1 MVAVRAQEAD
11 RLVARPPQD
20 VVFYLVYGPDTG
32 LVSERAKAIA
42 AAFSDPGD
50 PFALVRIEASE
61 LSANPTRL
69 ADEAYAVSMFSSRRA
84 ILLRDGG
91 GRADLASRFRTLFK
105 EPPPDTAIVVEA
117 GDLKKSNPLRTAFE
131 QEKQAYAIPCFADD
145 ERSIG
150 ALIDEEAR
158 AAGLSIASE
167 ARALLVS
174 LLGGDRLMTRGEIQK
189 LCLHAYGRGTITL
202 DDVEMLV
209 GDSSTFAVDEVIDAA
224 AAGSLTA
231 LVEGLAKAR
240 AEGVDAG
247 QMAGAA
253 LRHFMLL
260 DELRAAVDAGVSP
273 ADAVNGARPPV
284 FFKRKG
290 KIEAALGLWPPA
302 RLARAIVVLGDA
314 ARDARLNATL
324 SADIVGETLM
334 TLARAAEQAA
344 GRRRR

>member
-1 MVAVRAQEAD
+1 MVAARAQEAD

-20 VVFYLVYGPDTG
+20 VAFYLVYGPDTG

-42 AAFSDPGD
+42 AAFADPGD
-50 PFALVRIEASE
+50 PFALVRIEASD
-61 LSANPTRL
+61 LTANPTRL

-84 ILLRDGG
+84 ILVRDGG
-91 GRADLASRFRTLFK
+91 RSDLAGRFRALFK
-105 EPPPDTAIVVEA
+105 QPPTDTAIVVEA
-117 GDLKKSNPLRTAFE
+117 GDLKKSSPLRVLFE
-131 QEKQAYAIPCFADD
+131 QESRAYAIPCFADD

-150 ALIDEEAR
+150 ALVDEEVR
-158 AAGLSIASE
+158 AAGLSIAAE

-189 LCLHAYGRGTITL
+189 LCLHAHGTGTITL
-202 DDVEMLV
+202 ADVETLI

-224 AAGSLTA
+224 AGGALTE

-247 QMAGAA
+247 QIAGAA

-260 DELRAAVDAGVSP
+260 DELRAAVDGGVSP
-273 ADAVNGARPPV
+273 GDAVNGARPPV

-290 KIEAALGLWPPA
+290 RVEAALGLWPPA

-314 ARDARLNATL
+314 ARDARLNPAL
-324 SADIVGETLM
+324 SADIVGETLL
-334 TLARAAEQAA
+334 TLARAADQAA

>member
-11 RLVARPPQD
+11 RLIARPPQD
-20 VVFYLVYGPDTG
+20 IVFYLVYGPDTG
-32 LVSERAKAIA
+32 LVSERAKTLVG
-42 AAFSDPGD
+42 AFSDPGD
-50 PFALVRIEASE
+50 PFAVVRIEASE
-61 LSANPTRL
+61 LTANPSRL

-84 ILLRDGG
+84 ILVRDG
-91 GRADLASRFRTLFK
+91 GRADLAGRIRALFK
-105 EPPPDTAIVVEA
+105 QPPVDTAIVVEA
-117 GDLKKSNPLRTAFE
+117 GDLKKSSPLRVLFE
-131 QEKQAYAIPCFADD
+131 QERGAYAIPCFVDD

-150 ALIDEEAR
+150 LLIDEEAK
-158 AAGLSIASE
+158 AAGLSVAPE
-167 ARALLVS
+167 ARALLIS

-189 LCLHAYGRGTITL
+189 LCLHAHGTGAITVA
-202 DDVEMLV
+202 DVEALI

-224 AAGSLTA
+224 AGGALTD

-260 DELRAAVDAGVSP
+260 DELRSAVDNGVTP

-290 KIEAALGLWPPA
+290 KVETALGLWSPA
-302 RLARAIVVLGDA
+302 RLARAIVVLGEA
-314 ARDARLNATL
+314 ARDARLNSPLA
-324 SADIVGETLM
+324 ADIVGETLLM
-334 TLARAAEQAA
+334 LARAADQAA

>member
-1 MVAVRAQEAD
+1 MVAARAQEAD

-20 VVFYLVYGPDTG
+20 VAFYLVYGPDTG

-61 LSANPTRL
+61 LTANPTRL

-84 ILLRDGG
+84 ILVRDG
-91 GRADLASRFRTLFK
+91 GRADLAGRFRPLFK
-105 EPPPDTAIVVEA
+105 QPPPDTAIVVEA
-117 GDLKKSNPLRTAFE
+117 GDLKKSSPLRVLFE
-131 QEKQAYAIPCFADD
+131 QESRAYAIPCFADD
-145 ERSIG
+145 ERAIG
-150 ALIDEEAR
+150 ALVDEEAR
-158 AAGLSIASE
+158 AAGLAIAPE

-189 LCLHAYGRGTITL
+189 LCLHAHGTGAITVA
-202 DDVEMLV
+202 DVEALI

-224 AAGSLTA
+224 AGGALIA

-247 QMAGAA
+247 QIAGAS

-290 KIEAALGLWPPA
+290 KVETALGLWPPA
-302 RLARAIVVLGDA
+302 RLARAIVVLGEA
-314 ARDARLNATL
+314 ARDARLNPAL
-324 SADIVGETLM
+324 SADIVGETLL
-334 TLARAAEQAA
+334 TLTRAADQAA

>member
-1 MVAVRAQEAD
+1 MVAARAQEAD

-20 VVFYLVYGPDTG
+20 VAFYLVYGPDTG
-32 LVSERAKAIA
+32 LVSERARAIA
-42 AAFSDPGD
+42 SAFSDPGD
-50 PFALVRIEASE
+50 PFALIRIEGSE
-61 LSANPTRL
+61 LTANPTRL

-91 GRADLASRFRTLFK
+91 RGDLAGRFRALFK
-105 EPPPDTAIVVEA
+105 EPPPDTAIIVEA
-117 GDLKKSNPLRTAFE
+117 GDLKKSNPLRVLFE
-131 QEKQAYAIPCFADD
+131 QERSAYAIPCFADD

-150 ALIDEEAR
+150 VLIDEEVK
-158 AAGLSIASE
+158 AAGLSIAPE
-167 ARALLVS
+167 GRALLLS

-189 LCLHAYGRGTITL
+189 LCLHAHGAGTITL
-202 DDVEMLV
+202 ADVETLV

-224 AAGSLTA
+224 ACGSLA
-231 LVEGLAKAR
+231 VLVEGLAKAR

-260 DELRAAVDAGVSP
+260 DELRAAVDSGASP
-273 ADAVNGARPPV
+273 ADAINGARPPV

-290 KIEAALGLWPPA
+290 KVETALGLWSPA

-314 ARDARLNATL
+314 ARDARLNQTL
-324 SADIVGETLM
+324 AADIVGETLL

>member
-1 MVAVRAQEAD
+1 MVAARAQEAD

-20 VVFYLVYGPDTG
+20 VTFYLVYGPDTG
-32 LVSERAKAIA
+32 LVSERARTIA
-42 AAFSDPGD
+42 AAFSDPSD

-61 LSANPTRL
+61 LTANPTRL

-91 GRADLASRFRTLFK
+91 GRADLATRFRALFK
-105 EPPPDTAIVVEA
+105 QPPPDTAIVVEA
-117 GDLKKSNPLRTAFE
+117 GDLKKTSPLRVLFE
-131 QEKQAYAIPCFADD
+131 QESRAYAIPCFADD
-145 ERSIG
+145 ERSVG

-158 AAGLSIASE
+158 AAGLSVAPE

-189 LCLHAYGRGTITL
+189 LCLHAHGTGAITL
-202 DDVEMLV
+202 ADVEALI
-209 GDSSTFAVDEVIDAA
+209 GDSSTFAVDEVIDAT
-224 AAGSLTA
+224 AGGALA
-231 LVEGLAKAR
+231 DLVEGLAKAR

-247 QMAGAA
+247 QIAGAA

-260 DELRAAVDAGVSP
+260 DELRAAVDGGVSP
-273 ADAVNGARPPV
+273 SDAVNGARPPV

-290 KIEAALGLWPPA
+290 KVEAALGLWSPA

-314 ARDARLNATL
+314 ARDARLNSAL
-324 SADIVGETLM
+324 SADIVGETLLM
-334 TLARAAEQAA
+334 LARAADQAA

>member
-1 MVAVRAQEAD
+1 MVAARAQEAD

-20 VVFYLVYGPDTG
+20 VAFYLVYGPDTG
-32 LVSERAKAIA
+32 LVSERARAIA
-42 AAFSDPGD
+42 SAFSEPGD
-50 PFALVRIEASE
+50 PFALVRIEGSE
-61 LSANPTRL
+61 LTANPTRL

-91 GRADLASRFRTLFK
+91 RADLANRFRSLFK
-105 EPPPDTAIVVEA
+105 EPPPDTAIIVEA
-117 GDLKKSNPLRTAFE
+117 GDLKKSNPLRVLFE
-131 QEKQAYAIPCFADD
+131 QERRAYAIPCFADD

-150 ALIDEEAR
+150 VLIDEEVK
-158 AAGLSIASE
+158 AAGLSIAPD
-167 ARALLVS
+167 ARALLLS

-189 LCLHAYGRGTITL
+189 LCLHAHGTEAITL
-202 DDVEMLV
+202 ADVEILV

-224 AAGSLTA
+224 ACGSLA
-231 LVEGLAKAR
+231 VLVEGLAKAR

-260 DELRAAVDAGVSP
+260 DELRAAVDSGVSP
-273 ADAVNGARPPV
+273 SDAVNGARPPV

-290 KIEAALGLWPPA
+290 KVETALGLWPPA
-302 RLARAIVVLGDA
+302 RLARAITVLGDA
-314 ARDARLNATL
+314 ARDARLNQTL
-324 SADIVGETLM
+324 AADIVGETLL

>member
-1 MVAVRAQEAD
+1 MVAARAQEAD

-20 VVFYLVYGPDTG
+20 VPFYLVYGPDTG

-42 AAFSDPGD
+42 SAFSDPGD

-61 LSANPTRL
+61 LTANPTRL

-84 ILLRDGG
+84 ILVRDGG
-91 GRADLASRFRTLFK
+91 GRADLAGRFRALFK
-105 EPPPDTAIVVEA
+105 EPPTDTAIVVEA
-117 GDLKKSNPLRTAFE
+117 GDLKKSSPLRVLFE
-131 QEKQAYAIPCFADD
+131 QERLAYAIPCFADD

-150 ALIDEEAR
+150 ALVDEEVR

-189 LCLHAYGRGTITL
+189 LCLHAHGTGTITL
-202 DDVEMLV
+202 ADVETLI
-209 GDSSTFAVDEVIDAA
+209 GDSSTFAVDEVIDAT
-224 AAGSLTA
+224 AGGMLPA
-231 LVEGLAKAR
+231 LVEGLAKAK

-247 QMAGAA
+247 QIVGAA

-260 DELRAAVDAGVSP
+260 DELRAAVDGGVAP
-273 ADAVNGARPPV
+273 GDAVNGARPPV

-290 KIEAALGLWPPA
+290 KVEAALGLWSPA
-302 RLARAIVVLGDA
+302 RLARAIIVLGEA
-314 ARDARLNATL
+314 ARDARLNPSL
-324 SADIVGETLM
+324 SADIVGETLL
-334 TLARAAEQAA
+334 TLARAADQAA

>member
-1 MVAVRAQEAD
+1 MVAARAQEAD

-20 VVFYLVYGPDTG
+20 VAFYLVYGPDTG

-42 AAFSDPGD
+42 SAFSDPGD
-50 PFALVRIEASE
+50 PFALVRIEGSE
-61 LSANPTRL
+61 LTANPTRL

-91 GRADLASRFRTLFK
+91 RSDLAGRFRALFK
-105 EPPPDTAIVVEA
+105 EPPPDTAIIVEA
-117 GDLKKSNPLRTAFE
+117 GDLKKSNPLRVLFE
-131 QEKQAYAIPCFADD
+131 QESRAYAIPCFADD

-150 ALIDEEAR
+150 ILIDEEVR
-158 AAGLSIASE
+158 AAGLSIAPE
-167 ARALLVS
+167 ARALLLS

-189 LCLHAYGRGTITL
+189 LCLHAYGAEAITL
-202 DDVEMLV
+202 ADVETLV

-224 AAGSLTA
+224 ACGTLGV

-260 DELRAAVDAGVSP
+260 DELRAAVDSGVSP
-273 ADAVNGARPPV
+273 SDAVNGARPPV

-290 KIEAALGLWPPA
+290 KVETALGLWPPA
-302 RLARAIVVLGDA
+302 RLARAITVLGDA
-314 ARDARLNATL
+314 ARDARLNQTL
-324 SADIVGETLM
+324 AADIVGETLL

>member
-1 MVAVRAQEAD
+1 MVAARAQEAD

-20 VVFYLVYGPDTG
+20 ITFYLVYGPDTG
-32 LVSERAKAIA
+32 LVSERARAIA
-42 AAFSDPGD
+42 SAFSDPSD

-61 LSANPTRL
+61 LTANPTRL

-84 ILLRDGG
+84 ILVRDGG
-91 GRADLASRFRTLFK
+91 GRADLAGRFRALFK
-105 EPPPDTAIVVEA
+105 EPPIDTAIVVEA
-117 GDLKKSNPLRTAFE
+117 GDLKKSSPLRVLFE
-131 QEKQAYAIPCFADD
+131 QESRAYAIPCFADD

-150 ALIDEEAR
+150 ALVDEEVR
-158 AAGLSIASE
+158 TAGLSIASE

-189 LCLHAYGRGTITL
+189 LCLHAHGSGTITL
-202 DDVEMLV
+202 ADVETLI

-224 AAGSLTA
+224 AGGMLPA

-247 QMAGAA
+247 QIAGAA

-260 DELRAAVDAGVSP
+260 DELRAAVDGGVAP
-273 ADAVNGARPPV
+273 GDAVNGARPPV

-290 KIEAALGLWPPA
+290 KVEAALGLWSPA
-302 RLARAIVVLGDA
+302 RLARAIIVLGEA
-314 ARDARLNATL
+314 ARDARLNPSL
-324 SADIVGETLM
+324 SADIVGETLL
-334 TLARAAEQAA
+334 TLARAADQAA

>member
-1 MVAVRAQEAD
+1 MVAARAQEAD

-20 VVFYLVYGPDTG
+20 ITFYLVYGPDTG

-42 AAFSDPGD
+42 SAFSDPGD
-50 PFALVRIEASE
+50 PFALVRVEASE
-61 LSANPTRL
+61 LTANPTRL

-84 ILLRDGG
+84 ILVRDGG
-91 GRADLASRFRTLFK
+91 GRVDLAGRFQTMFK
-105 EPPPDTAIVVEA
+105 EPPTDTAIVVEA
-117 GDLKKSNPLRTAFE
+117 GELKKSSPLRVLFE
-131 QEKQAYAIPCFADD
+131 QESRAYAIPCFADD

-150 ALIDEEAR
+150 ALVDEEVR
-158 AAGLSIASE
+158 TAGLSIASE

-189 LCLHAYGRGTITL
+189 LCLHAHGSGTITL
-202 DDVEMLV
+202 ADVETLI

-224 AAGSLTA
+224 AGGTLPA

-247 QMAGAA
+247 QIAGAA

-260 DELRAAVDAGVSP
+260 DELRAAVDGGVAP
-273 ADAVNGARPPV
+273 GDAVNGARPPV

-290 KIEAALGLWPPA
+290 RVEAALGLWSSA
-302 RLARAIVVLGDA
+302 RLARAIIVLGEA
-314 ARDARLNATL
+314 ARDARLNPPL
-324 SADIVGETLM
+324 SADIVGETLL
-334 TLARAAEQAA
+334 TLARAADQAA

>member
-1 MVAVRAQEAD
+1 MVAARAQEAD

-20 VVFYLVYGPDTG
+20 VAFYLVYGPDTG

-42 AAFSDPGD
+42 SAFSDPAD
-50 PFALVRIEASE
+50 PFALVRIEGSE
-61 LSANPTRL
+61 LTANPTRL

-91 GRADLASRFRTLFK
+91 RADLASRFRALFK
-105 EPPPDTAIVVEA
+105 EPPPETAVIVEA
-117 GDLKKSNPLRTAFE
+117 GDLKKSNPLRVLFE
-131 QEKQAYAIPCFADD
+131 QERRAYAIPCFADD
-145 ERSIG
+145 ERSISV
-150 ALIDEEAR
+150 LIDEEVKAV
-158 AAGLSIASE
+158 GLSIGPD
-167 ARALLVS
+167 ARALLLS

-189 LCLHAYGRGTITL
+189 LCLHAHGAEAITL
-202 DDVEMLV
+202 ADVEILV

-224 AAGSLTA
+224 ACGALVA

-260 DELRAAVDAGVSP
+260 DELRAAVDSGVAP

-290 KIEAALGLWPPA
+290 KVETALGLWPPA

-314 ARDARLNATL
+314 ARDARLNQTL
-324 SADIVGETLM
+324 AADIVGETLL